1 MPASTYPLTIE
12 FQEGF
17 HDDALVVRIAG
28 IEAMRHEHVTT
39 RLQTG
44 YAAAGT
50 ATVAAGRVVLDVDLP
65 ATGGSGQVVLDVQ
78 APMWVGVNLDAGR
91 VFRFKVSDSPFGYV

>member
-1 MPASTYPLTIE
+1 MPTATHPLTID

-17 HDDALVVRIAG
+17 QNDTLVLRIAG
-28 IEAMRHEHVTT
+28 IETMYEHLTT

-44 YAAAGT
+44 YAATGT
-50 ATVAAGRVVLDVDLP
+50 ATVPAGRVVLDVDLP
-65 ATGGSGQVVLDVQ
+65 AAKASGQVVLDVQ

-91 VFRFKVSDSPFGYV
+91 VLRFKVSDSPFGYV

>member
-1 MPASTYPLTIE
+1 MPTATYPLTIE

-17 HDDALVVRIAG
+17 QNDTLVLRIDG
-28 IEAMRHEHVTT
+28 IETMRHEHLTT

-44 YAAAGT
+44 YAAAGA
-50 ATVAAGRVVLDVDLP
+50 ATVPAGRVVLDVDLP
-65 ATGGSGQVVLDVQ
+65 ATGVSGQVVLDVQ

-91 VFRFKVSDSPFGYV
+91 VFRFKLSDSPFGYV

>member
-1 MPASTYPLTIE
+1 LTID

-17 HDDALVVRIAG
+17 QNDTLVLRIAG
-28 IEAMRHEHVTT
+28 VETTRHEHLTT

-44 YAAAGT
+44 YAAACT
-50 ATVAAGRVVLDVDLP
+50 AAVPAGRVVLDVDLP
-65 ATGGSGQVVLDVQ
+65 ATKASGQVVLDVQ
-78 APMWVGVNLDAGR
+78 APMWVGVNLDPGR